1 MCDIK
6 IGNFFAVKLL
16 ANLYGAI
23 LFAQS
28 QKIYINKYINIYVY
42 IQYMSIE

>member
-28 QKIYINKYINIYVY
+28 QKIYINKYICICTVYVY
-42 IQYMSIE
+42 